1 MIFTFFH
8 LYDSLGGFLILYFFI
23 GISGQTVCG
32 ICNFISHIIFF
43 NQLDYSFDFNIRRSL
58 QSFSNTAEN
67 SLESRISY
75 KKTDSGF
82 PEPVP

>member
-8 LYDSLGGFLILYFFI
+8 LYDSLGGFLILYFFYRYF
-23 GISGQTVCG
+23 GANSLRYLQ
-32 ICNFISHIIFF
+32 FHIAYNFF
-43 NQLDYSFDFNIRRSL
+43 NQLDYFNIRRSP

>member
-43 NQLDYSFDFNIRRSL
+43 NQLDYFNIRRSP
-58 QSFSNTAEN
+58 QSFPNTAEN